1 MCVSAFNAPGVFLDA
16 DLFGNRE
23 WKDDDEAHEKE
34 CKTVICVPMIWHL
47 SFCVSRHRLIQR
59 QTHWNTQTRGYISF
73 CFIVMCIYTFVCYSS
88 SLWNI

>member
-59 QTHWNTQTRGYISF
+59 QTHWNTQTRG
-73 CFIVMCIYTFVCYSS
+73 
-88 SLWNI
+88 